1 MSFADVL
8 HKLIDQT
15 QGHNISQ
22 DEADALHSAVDEA
35 EAVPAAPEA
44 PAAEE
49 PAPAAEDP
57 NPVFTP
63 EPGPEDVPADPTAP
77 EVAP

>member
-1 MSFADVL
+1 MSVADVL
-8 HKLIDQT
+8 HHLIDVAA
-15 QGHNISQ
+15 GRKNINS
-22 DEADALHSAVDEA
+22 DEADALHAAVDEA
-35 EAVPAAPEA
+35 EPVPDTPAAPEA
-44 PAAEE
+44 E
-49 PAPAAEDP
+49 APAEDP